1 MAETTF
7 MTNEEQLKA
16 VFKAALIEVIEEKRD
31 FFQELLEDAIEEIA
45 LVRAIEEGKQTETIS
60 REEVFKRLEVKT

>member
-1 MAETTF
+1 

-31 FFQELLEDAIEEIA
+31 FFQQLVEDAIEEIA

-60 REEVFKRLEVKT
+60 REEVFKLLEVKT

>member
-7 MTNEEQLKA
+7 MTTEEQLKA